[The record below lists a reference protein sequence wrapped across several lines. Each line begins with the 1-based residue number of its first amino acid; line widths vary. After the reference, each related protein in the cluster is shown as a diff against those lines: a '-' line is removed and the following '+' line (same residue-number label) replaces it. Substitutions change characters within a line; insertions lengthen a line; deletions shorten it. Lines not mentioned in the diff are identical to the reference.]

1 VAQADIGVF
10 GGSGFYS
17 FLEDVE
23 EVKVDTPYGPPS
35 GKYLL
40 GEIGGK
46 KVAFL
51 PRHGRDHGYPPHMI
65 NYRANVWGM
74 KYLGVS
80 KIIGPGAS
88 GSLNKDIGL
97 GHFVVCDQYIDRT
110 KWRRDTYHDGPV
122 ATHVSSA
129 DPFCPTLRRAVAAKA
144 KELGIT
150 VHERGTVVVVQG
162 PRFST
167 RAESKWFT
175 ANGWDTINMT
185 AYPEAHLARELEL
198 CYVNICLVTDYDVG
212 LSDDPDVP
220 PVTAAEVGRV
230 FGDNNNRL
238 KDLLFAVIPD
248 LDHARDCVCASA
260 LDEARL

>member
-1 VAQADIGVF
+1 MGRAEIGVF

-17 FLEDVE
+17 LLDEVE
-23 EVKVDTPYGPPS
+23 EVKIDTPYGPPS
-35 GKYLL
+35 DKYFL
-40 GEIGGK
+40 GEMGGK

-51 PRHGRDHGYPPHMI
+51 PRHGREHQYPPHSI

-74 KYLGVS
+74 KSLGVS

-88 GSLNKDIGL
+88 GSLNKKIGL
-97 GHFVVCDQYIDRT
+97 GDFVVCDQYIDRT
-110 KWRRDTYHDGPV
+110 KGRRDTFYDGPV

-129 DPFCPTLRRAVAAKA
+129 DPFCPTLRRAVTEKA
-144 KELGIT
+144 GELGIT
-150 VHERGTVVVVQG
+150 VHDKGTVVVVQG

-167 RAESKWFT
+167 RAESRWFT
-175 ANGWDTINMT
+175 ANGWDAINMT

-230 FGDNNNRL
+230 FGENNDRL
-238 KDLLFAVIPD
+238 KDLLFAVIPT
-248 LDHARDCVCASA
+248 LDHPRDCICTSA
-260 LDEARL
+260 LENACL

>member
-1 VAQADIGVF
+1 MGRAEIGVF

-17 FLEDVE
+17 LLDEGE
-23 EVKVDTPYGPPS
+23 EIKIDTPYGAPS
-35 GKYLL
+35 DKYFL
-40 GEIGGK
+40 GEMGGK

-51 PRHGRDHGYPPHMI
+51 PRHGREHQYPPHSI

-74 KYLGVS
+74 KSLGVS

-88 GSLNKDIGL
+88 GSLNKEIGL
-97 GHFVVCDQYIDRT
+97 GDFVVCDQYIDRT
-110 KWRRDTYHDGPV
+110 KVRRDTFYDGPV

-129 DPFCPTLRRAVAAKA
+129 DPFCPTLRRAVTEKA
-144 KELGIT
+144 RELGIT
-150 VHERGTVVVVQG
+150 VHEKGTVVVVQG

-167 RAESKWFT
+167 RAESRWFT
-175 ANGWDTINMT
+175 ANGWDAINMT

-230 FGDNNNRL
+230 FGENNDRL
-238 KDLLFAVIPD
+238 KDLLFAVIPA
-248 LDHARDCVCASA
+248 LDHPRDCICTSA
-260 LDEARL
+260 LENACL